1 MVGTTFNTRCVR
13 SRNSMPSDTNRLVN
27 RRTVLTVTGSGGIVG
42 LAGCVSF
49 GGGDG
54 GDGDGG
60 SGGGSSGDGGDG
72 DDGSGD
78 DGSDDGG
85 STPDTISIGQPA
97 ALSGQWDFLQPGVSQ
112 GTDAA
117 VAHINEA
124 GGPLG
129 AEFEVIRRDTAVDPQ
144 EARTVVTQLIENDGV
159 PAIAGLFSSEINPLW
174 EFLQDFE
181 VPMVT
186 PWPGSTFLDTR
197 GGDKATPED
206 LSDDEWVWR
215 TVVGDT
221 VHTSGSAVYALE
233 NDLDTLGVLN
243 GTTEGERSYVE
254 GFLSV
259 YEDNGG
265 TVAEQ
270 VEVEIG
276 GSSYQSALSRLFDA
290 EFDAFLVSL
299 PLESA
304 ITALSDWSDAGY
316 GRQPILSDPLAQ
328 QDLVDQVGS
337 DIYGAWAGSPG
348 QSGPS
353 FDTFEEAFSDQ
364 GDAEVNAWSPPAW
377 DAVQVIA
384 LAIERAGEAT
394 PEAIERNLGPV
405 SRDGGTAVSTFAEGK
420 EALANGDEISYQG
433 AATPTNFTQH
443 GNVFGSVTISTAGEN
458 GFEATS
464 EVPAEDIREFVAD
477 GEY

>member
-1 MVGTTFNTRCVR
+1 M
-13 SRNSMPSDTNRLVN
+13 SSDITDRVD
-27 RRTVLTVTGSGGIVG
+27 RRAFLTVAGSSGIVG
-42 LAGCVSF
+42 LSGCVSF
-49 GGGDG
+49 GGSEESGGDDGSG
-54 GDGDGG
+54 GDG
-60 SGGGSSGDGGDG
+60 SG

-78 DGSDDGG
+78 DGSSDDGSDDG
-85 STPDTISIGQPA
+85 DGASDTISLGQPA
-97 ALSGQWDFLQPGVSQ
+97 SLSGQWDFLQPGVSQ
-112 GTDAA
+112 ATDAA

-124 GGPLG
+124 GGPLD
-129 AEFEVIRRDTAVDPQ
+129 AELEVIRRDTAVDPQ
-144 EARTVVTQLIENDGV
+144 EARTVTSQLIENDGV
-159 PAIAGLFSSEINPLW
+159 AAIIGLYSSEINPLW
-174 EFLQDFE
+174 DFLQDFE
-181 VPMVT
+181 VPIVT

-197 GGDKATPED
+197 GGDKATSED

-265 TVAEQ
+265 TVAER
-270 VEVEIG
+270 VEVDLEQ
-276 GSSYQSALSRLFDA
+276 SSYQSALSRLFDA
-290 EFDAFLVSL
+290 DFDAFLVSM
-299 PLESA
+299 PQESA
-304 ITALSDWSDAGY
+304 ITALNDWSDGGY

-328 QDLVDQVGS
+328 QTVVDEVGS
-337 DIYGAWAGSPG
+337 DIHGAWAGSPG

-353 FDTFEEAFSDQ
+353 YDTFEGVYSEQD
-364 GDAEVNAWSPPAW
+364 GDAEINAWTPPAW
-377 DAVQVIA
+377 DATIVTA
-384 LAIERAGEAT
+384 LAIQRAGEAT
-394 PEAIERNLGPV
+394 PEAIQRNLGPV
-405 SRDGGTAVSTFAEGK
+405 SRSGGTEVSTFAEGK
-420 EALANGDEISYQG
+420 EALENGEEISYQG

-464 EVPAEDIREFVAD
+464 EVPAEDVREFVAEGD
-477 GEY
+477 Y

>member
-1 MVGTTFNTRCVR
+1 
-13 SRNSMPSDTNRLVN
+13 MPSNTNERVN
-27 RRTVLTVTGSGGIVG
+27 RRAFLTVAGSGGIVG
-42 LAGCVSF
+42 LSGCVSF
-49 GGGDG
+49 GGGEE
-54 GDGDGG
+54 
-60 SGGGSSGDGGDG
+60 SGG

-78 DGSDDGG
+78 GSSGDGSSDDDGSGDDSTDDG
-85 STPDTISIGQPA
+85 SSDGGGGPDTIALGQPA
-97 ALSGQWDFLQPGVSQ
+97 SLSGQWDFLQPGVSQ
-112 GTDAA
+112 ATDAA

-124 GGPLG
+124 GGPLD
-129 AEFEVIRRDTAVDPQ
+129 AELEVIRRDTAVDPQ
-144 EARTVVTQLIENDGV
+144 EARTVTTQLIENDGV
-159 PAIAGLFSSEINPLW
+159 PAILGLYSSEINPLW
-174 EFLQDFE
+174 DFLQDFE
-181 VPMVT
+181 VPIVT

-265 TVAEQ
+265 TVAER

-276 GSSYQSALSRLFDA
+276 NSSYQSALSRLFDA
-290 EFDAFLVSL
+290 DFDAFLVSL
-299 PLESA
+299 PQESA
-304 ITALSDWSDAGY
+304 ITALNDWSDAGY

-328 QDLVDQVGS
+328 QAVIDQVGS
-337 DIYGAWAGSPG
+337 DIHGAWAGSPG

-353 FDTFEEAFSDQ
+353 YDTFEEAYSGRD
-364 GDAEVNAWSPPAW
+364 GDAEINAWTPPAW
-377 DAVQVIA
+377 DATIVTA
-384 LAIERAGEAT
+384 LAIQRAGEAT
-394 PEAIERNLGPV
+394 PEAIQRNLGPV
-405 SRDGGTAVSTFAEGK
+405 SRDGGTEVHTFAEGK
-420 EALANGDEISYQG
+420 EALENGEEISYQG
-433 AATPTNFTQH
+433 SATPVNFTQH

-464 EVPAEDIREFVAD
+464 EVPAEDIREYVAE